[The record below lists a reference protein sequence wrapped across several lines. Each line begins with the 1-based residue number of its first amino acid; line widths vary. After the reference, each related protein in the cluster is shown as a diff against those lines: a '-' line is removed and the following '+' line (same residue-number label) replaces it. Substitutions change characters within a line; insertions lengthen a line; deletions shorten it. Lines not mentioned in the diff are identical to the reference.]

1 MERILNIDT
10 SANNAFFLWGARK
23 TGKTTFLKNR
33 FQDAIYID
41 LLKTNTAQKYEL
53 KPDLLREEIVASEPA
68 LMIIDEIQKVPQL
81 LDEIHWCI
89 ENTSTKCILC
99 GSSARKLIRMKAN
112 LLGGRAW
119 RYEMFPLTTREIGAD
134 FDLLR
139 AMNHGLI
146 PQHYFSNHPIRFL
159 ESYVLD
165 YLSHEIKAEAMV
177 RNVPAFHRFLEIAA
191 ISNSEI
197 VNFSSIARDC
207 GVSSV
212 TVKDYFQ
219 ILQDTLL
226 GFMLHPFTKKIKRVP
241 IESSKFYFF
250 DMGITRALRRMLVI
264 QEGSVE
270 FGHFFEHFILMEIRA
285 FLSYFNHYKNIY
297 FWRTQCGKEVDLV
310 IGEAEWAIEIKTS
323 KHKSMKDFKGL
334 IAFGEEFPHARLIA
348 ITFDDSKRIIDRK
361 IEVFPWQLFLKQLW
375 NNQLTNYTNSNCPAT
390 PSATTLPLS

>member
-1 MERILNIDT
+1 MERILKLEI
-10 SANNAFFLWGARK
+10 AENNAFFLWGARK
-23 TGKTTFLKNR
+23 TGKTTYLKN
-33 FQDAIYID
+33 QYSDALYID
-41 LLKTNTAQKYEL
+41 LLKTDVAQKYEL
-53 KPDLLREEIVASEPA
+53 NPKLLREEIMASNPE
-68 LMIIDEIQKVPQL
+68 LVIIDEIQKLPRL

-89 ENTSTKCILC
+89 ENSASKFILC
-99 GSSARKLIRMKAN
+99 GSSARKLMRMKAN

-119 RYEMFPLTTREIGAD
+119 RYEMFPLTTLEIGAD

-146 PQHYFSNHPIRFL
+146 PQHYFSNHPVKFL

-177 RNVPAFHRFLEIAA
+177 RNVPAFHRFLEVAA

-197 VNFSSIARDC
+197 INFSSIARDC

-226 GFMLHPFTKKIKRVP
+226 GFMLPPFTKKIKRIP

-250 DMGITRALRRMLVI
+250 DMGITRALRRMLLV

-285 FLSYFNHYKNIY
+285 FLSYLSCYKNIY
-297 FWRTQCGKEVDLV
+297 FWRTACGKEVDLV
-310 IGEAEWAIEIKTS
+310 VGEAEWAIEIKTS
-323 KHKSMKDFKGL
+323 KQKSMKEFKGL
-334 IAFGEEFPHARLIA
+334 LAFGEEFPDAKLFA
-348 ITFDDSKRIIDRK
+348 ITFDDSKRIINNK
-361 IEVFPWQLFLKQLW
+361 IEVFPWKEFLRQLW
-375 NNQLTNYTNSNCPAT
+375 NKQLIH
-390 PSATTLPLS
+390 

>member
-1 MERILNIDT
+1 MERILKIDIC
-10 SANNAFFLWGARK
+10 AHNAFFLWGARK
-23 TGKTTFLKNR
+23 TGKTTYLKNQ
-33 FQDAIYID
+33 FKDALYLD
-41 LLKTNTAQKYEL
+41 LLKTNLAQKYEL
-53 KPDLLREEIVASEPA
+53 KPELLREEVAANKPD
-68 LMIIDEIQKVPQL
+68 LVIIDEIQKIPRL

-89 ENTSTKCILC
+89 ENTSSKFILC

-119 RYEMFPLTTREIGAD
+119 RYEMFPLTTMEIGEE
-134 FDLLR
+134 FDIHR
-139 AMNHGLI
+139 AVNHGLI
-146 PQHYFSNHPIRFL
+146 PQHYFSNYPVRFL

-165 YLSHEIKAEAMV
+165 YLTHEIKAEAMV

-191 ISNSEI
+191 ISNSEVI
-197 VNFSSIARDC
+197 NFSNIARDC

-226 GFMLHPFTKKIKRVP
+226 GFMLNPYTKKIKRTP

-270 FGHFFEHFILMEIRA
+270 FGHFFEHFILMEVRA
-285 FLSYFNHYKNIY
+285 YLSYFNRHKNSY
-297 FWRTQCGKEVDLV
+297 FWRTHCGKEVDLV

-323 KHKSMKDFKGL
+323 KHNSMKEFKGL
-334 IAFGEEFPHARLIA
+334 LAFGEEFPSSKLIA
-348 ITFDDSKRIIDRK
+348 ITFDDSKRLIDNK
-361 IEVFPWQLFLKQLW
+361 IEVFPWQEFLKLLW
-375 NNQLTNYTNSNCPAT
+375 NNQLF
-390 PSATTLPLS
+390 

>member
-1 MERILNIDT
+1 MERILRIDT
-10 SANNAFFLWGARK
+10 SENNAFFLWGARK
-23 TGKTTFLKNR
+23 TGKTTYLKNS
-33 FQDAIYID
+33 FKDALYID
-41 LLKTNTAQKYEL
+41 LLKTNVAQKYEL
-53 KPDLLREEIVASEPA
+53 NPALFREEVAANKPDLVIV
-68 LMIIDEIQKVPQL
+68 DEIQKIPQL
-81 LDEIHWCI
+81 LDEIHWCV
-89 ENTSTKCILC
+89 ENTASKFILC

-119 RYEMFPLTTREIGAD
+119 RYEMFPLTTSEIGAD
-134 FDLLR
+134 FELLR

-146 PQHYFSNHPIRFL
+146 PQHYFSKSPARFL

-177 RNVPAFHRFLEIAA
+177 RNVPAFHRFLEVAA

-197 VNFSSIARDC
+197 INFSSIARDC

-226 GFMLHPFTKKIKRVP
+226 GFMLNPFTKKIKRTP

-250 DMGITRALRRMLVI
+250 DMGITRALRRMLTI

-285 FLSYFNHYKNIY
+285 FLSYFNVYKNIY
-297 FWRTQCGKEVDLV
+297 FWRTNCGKEVDLV

-323 KHKSMKDFKGL
+323 KQKSMKDFKGL
-334 IAFGEEFPHARLIA
+334 LAFGEEFPNAKLIA
-348 ITFDDSKRIIDRK
+348 ITFDDTKRLIDNK
-361 IEVFPWQLFLKQLW
+361 IEVFPWQEFLKQLW
-375 NNQLTNYTNSNCPAT
+375 NNRIF
-390 PSATTLPLS
+390 

>member
-1 MERILNIDT
+1 V
-10 SANNAFFLWGARK
+10 
-23 TGKTTFLKNR
+23 
-33 FQDAIYID
+33 
-41 LLKTNTAQKYEL
+41 AQKYEL
-53 KPDLLREEIVASEPA
+53 NPALLREEIAANQPA
-68 LMIIDEIQKVPQL
+68 LVVVDEIQKIPQL

-89 ENTSTKCILC
+89 ENCASKFILC

-119 RYEMFPLTTREIGAD
+119 RYEMFPLTTLEIGTD

-146 PQHYFSNHPIRFL
+146 PQHYFSNFPERFL

-165 YLSHEIKAEAMV
+165 YLAHEIKAEALV
-177 RNVPAFHRFLEIAA
+177 RNVPAFHRFLEVAA

-226 GFMLHPFTKKIKRVP
+226 GFMLNPFTKKIKRTP

-250 DMGITRALRRMLVI
+250 DMGITRALRRMLLI

-285 FLSYFNHYKNIY
+285 FLSYHNRYQNIY
-297 FWRTQCGKEVDLV
+297 FWRTSCGKEVDLV

-323 KHKSMKDFKGL
+323 KQKSMKEFKGL
-334 IAFGEEFPHARLIA
+334 LAFHEEFPNAKLIA
-348 ITFDDSKRIIDRK
+348 ITFDDTKRLIDNK
-361 IEVFPWQLFLKQLW
+361 IEVFPWQLFLQQLW
-375 NNQLTNYTNSNCPAT
+375 NNEFKV
-390 PSATTLPLS
+390 

>member
-1 MERILNIDT
+1 MERILKIDI
-10 SANNAFFLWGARK
+10 SENNAFFLWGARK
-23 TGKTTFLKNR
+23 TGKTTYLKTGFN
-33 FQDAIYID
+33 DALYID
-41 LLKTNTAQKYEL
+41 LLKTNVAQKYEL
-53 KPDLLREEIVASEPA
+53 KPDLLREEIVANKPA
-68 LMIIDEIQKVPQL
+68 LVIVDEIQKIPQL

-89 ENTSTKCILC
+89 ENTSSKFILC

-119 RYEMFPLTTREIGAD
+119 RYEMFPLTTPEIGSD

-146 PQHYFSNHPIRFL
+146 PQHYFSNSPAKFL

-165 YLSHEIKAEAMV
+165 YLAHEIKAEAIV
-177 RNVPAFHRFLEIAA
+177 RNTPAFHRFLEVAA

-197 VNFSSIARDC
+197 INFSSIARDC

-212 TVKDYFQ
+212 TVKEYFQ

-226 GFMLHPFTKKIKRVP
+226 GFMLNPFTKKIKRIP

-250 DMGITRALRRMLVI
+250 DMGITRALRRMLTI

-285 FLSYFNHYKNIY
+285 FLSYFNCYKNIY
-297 FWRTQCGKEVDLV
+297 FWHTNCGKEVDLV

-323 KHKSMKDFKGL
+323 KQKSMKDFRGL
-334 IAFGEEFPHARLIA
+334 LAFGEEFPNAKLIA
-348 ITFDDSKRIIDRK
+348 VTFDDAKRIINSK
-361 IEVFPWQLFLKQLW
+361 IEVFPWQEFLKQLW
-375 NNQLTNYTNSNCPAT
+375 NNKLFY
-390 PSATTLPLS
+390 

>member
-1 MERILNIDT
+1 MERILNLET
-10 SANNAFFLWGARK
+10 SENNAFFLWGARK
-23 TGKTTFLKNR
+23 TGKTTYLKNR
-33 FQDAIYID
+33 FKDALYID
-41 LLKTNTAQKYEL
+41 LLKTNVAQKYEI
-53 KPDLLREEIVASEPA
+53 KPNLLMEEITATNPELV
-68 LMIIDEIQKVPQL
+68 IVDEIQKIPQL

-89 ENTSTKCILC
+89 ENSSSKFILC

-119 RYEMFPLTTREIGAD
+119 RYEMFPLTSSEIGIG

-146 PQHYFSNHPIRFL
+146 PQHYFSNYPARFL

-165 YLSHEIKAEAMV
+165 YLAHEIKAEAMV
-177 RNVPAFHRFLEIAA
+177 RNVPAFHRFLEVAA

-197 VNFSSIARDC
+197 INFSSIARDC

-226 GFMLHPFTKKIKRVP
+226 GFMLNPFTKKIKRTP

-270 FGHFFEHFILMEIRA
+270 YGHFFEHFILMEIRA
-285 FLSYFNHYKNIY
+285 FLSYNNCYKNIY
-297 FWRTQCGKEVDLV
+297 FWRTNCGKEVDIV
-310 IGEAEWAIEIKTS
+310 IGEADLAIEIKTS
-323 KHKSMKDFKGL
+323 KQKSMKEFKGL
-334 IAFGEEFPHARLIA
+334 LAFGEEFPNTKLIA
-348 ITFDDSKRIIDRK
+348 ITFDDTKRLINNK
-361 IEVFPWQLFLKQLW
+361 IEVFPWQEFLKQLW
-375 NNQLTNYTNSNCPAT
+375 NDELIR
-390 PSATTLPLS
+390 